1 MNKAEAMKTLT
12 ELSYKRKVDEILERI
27 YQEIEDASRE
37 AKSELWT
44 YIPCLYSNKIEE
56 KDIEK
61 IVLIL
66 KGDGFRVGYPAGW
79 KNCGAEVSMVIRW

>member
-1 MNKAEAMKTLT
+1 MNKAEAMRNLT
-12 ELSYKRKVDEILERI
+12 ELSYKKRVDETLERI
-27 YQEIEDASRE
+27 YQEIENASKE

-44 YIPCLYSNKIEE
+44 YVPCMHSDKIEE

-66 KGDGFRVGYPAGW
+66 KGDGFNVGYPAGGR
-79 KNCGAEVSMVIRW
+79 NFGAEIAMVIRW